1 MSQKS
6 IFITGLIVL
15 CVLLFVVRMWIVNS
29 PEASSENS
37 NSQVQQSELSKTL
50 GNTFEMPAN
59 QGGWRAVG
67 MGPMDIRAAGTID
80 LGGQTAVPDDS
91 KRKGDE
97 KALAPR
103 LPYGMLIGKIGEN
116 GQPFRIG
123 VWNKISVKD
132 TVYLAIN
139 DDDHSDNSG
148 FYTVTIRPSGAVR
161 APEDMFKAREAR

>member
-1 MSQKS
+1 M
-6 IFITGLIVL
+6 
-15 CVLLFVVRMWIVNS
+15 
-29 PEASSENS
+29 
-37 NSQVQQSELSKTL
+37 
-50 GNTFEMPAN
+50 
-59 QGGWRAVG
+59 
-67 MGPMDIRAAGTID
+67 
-80 LGGQTAVPDDS
+80 AVPDDT

-148 FYTVTIRPSGAVR
+148 SYRITIRASDAVR
-161 APEDMFKAREAR
+161 APEDMFKGEVPKSVNAEQ